1 MDARAMQTQQHG
13 YVTGK
18 LGYLMPS
25 PHRPYQYMT
34 PPPAGTA
41 WHNTDYEQRA
51 CRIVNARPVAASLSL
66 QDNGFELLERPSS
79 LADFHDAAQV
89 QEIYYRELEQL
100 ALELTGGLR
109 ALVFDHQLR
118 QREAGRPALGFG
130 RETASATPAALGR
143 VHNDYTELSGPRRLR
158 QLMPDMAQDH
168 PFLILNFWRPVAHAA
183 LDTPLALCDARSFA
197 TQDWASADLI
207 YPDRKGEIYLGRY
220 APEHRWYY
228 YPAMTPQELLVF
240 VSFDS
245 RLDSTAR
252 MTPHCAF
259 DDPTAPEDAP
269 PRRSI
274 EARCLVILD

>member
-1 MDARAMQTQQHG
+1 MNAHAAQMQQHAF
-13 YVTGK
+13 VTGN
-18 LGYLMPS
+18 LGYLAPS
-25 PHRPYQYMT
+25 QDKPYQYMT
-34 PPPAGTA
+34 PPPAGAA

-51 CRIVNARPVAASLSL
+51 CRIVNARRVAASLSL
-66 QDNGFELLERPSS
+66 EDNGFELLDCPSKV
-79 LADFHDAAQV
+79 ADFNDAAQV
-89 QEIYYRELEQL
+89 QGVYYRELEQL
-100 ALELTGGLR
+100 ALELTGGLH

-118 QREAGRPALGFG
+118 QREAGRTALGFG
-130 RETASATPAALGR
+130 REAALPTPTALGR
-143 VHNDYTELSGPRRLR
+143 VHNDYTESSGPRRLR
-158 QLMPDMAQDH
+158 QLMPEMAQDH

-183 LDTPLALCDARSFA
+183 IDTPLALCDARSFA
-197 TQDWASADLI
+197 MQDWACADLI

-220 APEHRWYY
+220 ADGHRWYY
-228 YPAMTPQELLVF
+228 YPAMTPEDMLVF

-259 DDPTAPEDAP
+259 DDPLAPEDAP